1 MEIIVG
7 GIPGKALF
15 YKDYG
20 DDQFEVKLQVDNGK
34 ILDPI
39 YCYGLN
45 MEKKQFEVERYF
57 ESLLPYVIDAKIKV
71 ILIENLLNDAK
82 FELLAYDEELG
93 KASSKE
99 LEKTWEPR
107 DPAKWWTMLYPTR
120 QEILQGNKIETIRN
134 MKRYEQMLEELL
146 RNK

>member
-1 MEIIVG
+1 
-7 GIPGKALF
+7 
-15 YKDYG
+15 
-20 DDQFEVKLQVDNGK
+20 
-34 ILDPI
+34 
-39 YCYGLN
+39 